1 MNNQPNINSHPNIN
15 NLPNQN
21 IQQNQNMMLQYKNTL
36 KYAYDLFMK
45 GSVDYKNYSLEMAL
59 DKFEK
64 ALELVN
70 KTYPHIVNDPNLKS
84 TTDNFLK
91 QLNQYIKTT
100 KFQIKN
106 KYEYKSS
113 AGFANEDDYK
123 KKIVFIQNNPQTQPQ
138 NIQNKNPQNPQNSNS
153 QNPQKKDNNDKG
165 TVVSNDLREKVLSE
179 IVDSKPGVKF
189 SDVVGLDGAKQ
200 ILKEIII
207 IPNLRPDLFTG
218 LRSPPRGLLLF
229 GPPGTGKT
237 MIAKAVATECQCTFF
252 NISASSLTSKYLGE
266 SEKLVR
272 ALFELAFEKNPS
284 VVFIDEIESILSK
297 RKEDENEAMK
307 RLKTEFL
314 IQFDGVGSSQDARVL
329 IIGATNRPFDLDP
342 AVVRRLPKRV
352 YIGPFNKDE
361 RKFFIKEIISQND
374 NTITDEQ
381 YGKIAELCNNY
392 SNSDLKEL
400 CREAAYE
407 PLREISSNVQSLE
420 KVNKLRPICY
430 EDFVKAVK
438 KVRGTLTKDVLNEL
452 MKWNNEF
459 GALN

>member
-1 MNNQPNINSHPNIN
+1 MYNQPNINSHPNIN

>member
-84 TTDNFLK
+84 TTYNFLK

>member
-15 NLPNQN
+15 NPPNQN

-153 QNPQKKDNNDKG
+153 QNSQKKDNNDKQAKHLYICSFLETDIEG
-165 TVVSNDLREKVLSE
+165 FLS
-179 IVDSKPGVKF
+179 G
-189 SDVVGLDGAKQ
+189 
-200 ILKEIII
+200 
-207 IPNLRPDLFTG
+207 
-218 LRSPPRGLLLF
+218 
-229 GPPGTGKT
+229 
-237 MIAKAVATECQCTFF
+237 
-252 NISASSLTSKYLGE
+252 
-266 SEKLVR
+266 
-272 ALFELAFEKNPS
+272 
-284 VVFIDEIESILSK
+284 
-297 RKEDENEAMK
+297 
-307 RLKTEFL
+307 
-314 IQFDGVGSSQDARVL
+314 
-329 IIGATNRPFDLDP
+329 
-342 AVVRRLPKRV
+342 
-352 YIGPFNKDE
+352 
-361 RKFFIKEIISQND
+361 
-374 NTITDEQ
+374 
-381 YGKIAELCNNY
+381 
-392 SNSDLKEL
+392 
-400 CREAAYE
+400 
-407 PLREISSNVQSLE
+407 
-420 KVNKLRPICY
+420 
-430 EDFVKAVK
+430 
-438 KVRGTLTKDVLNEL
+438 
-452 MKWNNEF
+452 
-459 GALN
+459 

>member
-15 NLPNQN
+15 NPPNQN

>member
-153 QNPQKKDNNDKG
+153 QNPQKKENNDKG

-352 YIGPFNKDE
+352 YIDPFNKDE

-374 NTITDEQ
+374 
-381 YGKIAELCNNY
+381 
-392 SNSDLKEL
+392 
-400 CREAAYE
+400 
-407 PLREISSNVQSLE
+407 
-420 KVNKLRPICY
+420 
-430 EDFVKAVK
+430 
-438 KVRGTLTKDVLNEL
+438 
-452 MKWNNEF
+452 
-459 GALN
+459 

>member
-1 MNNQPNINSHPNIN
+1 
-15 NLPNQN
+15 
-21 IQQNQNMMLQYKNTL
+21 MLQYKNTL

-237 MIAKAVATECQCTFF
+237 MIAKAVATERQCTFF